1 MPLGSGQR
9 YLFPYLRLLHR
20 GTLSPVMGDGV
31 EIEAA
36 GKDLRHGLYLMCII
50 TLHAAVRPQAGT
62 ILPKG
67 NYLLNGDSPDEALIY
82 NLVTGGR

>member
-9 YLFPYLRLLHR
+9 YLFPYLRLPHR
-20 GTLSPVMGDGV
+20 GTLSPIMGHGV

-36 GKDLRHGLYLMCII
+36 VKDLGHGLYLMCVI
-50 TLHAAVRPQAGT
+50 TLHAAVRPRADA
-62 ILPKG
+62 IFPKG